1 MGKIGR
7 VMIPPPNILG
17 HCERHFT
24 TTGAEIYGGGVPLN
38 GMDAW

>member
-7 VMIPPPNILG
+7 VMIPHPIFWGIVNGILLPL
-17 HCERHFT
+17 ELKFT
-24 TTGAEIYGGGVPLN
+24 GVPLN